1 MMESAFPPES
11 STDDDHESQRAAS
24 ARPWLFLAVRWSDNA
39 CRAHRFDRI
48 GQSGNATPAYG
59 GIMSNV
65 AQILHAKADHAV
77 HTVSPGASVFEALAI
92 MAEKNI
98 GALPVVELGKVVG
111 IIGERNYARRIAVVG
126 RSSRDTPVAEIM
138 ETRVWYVEPHN
149 SREQCMALM
158 TEKRAR
164 HLVVIEDGRLTGLIS
179 IGDVVKDTIT
189 EQQFI
194 IEQLEHYIAGVRG

>member
-1 MMESAFPPES
+1 
-11 STDDDHESQRAAS
+11 
-24 ARPWLFLAVRWSDNA
+24 
-39 CRAHRFDRI
+39 
-48 GQSGNATPAYG
+48 
-59 GIMSNV
+59 MSNV
-65 AQILHAKADHAV
+65 VQILRAKADQAV
-77 HTVSPGASVFEALAI
+77 HTVSPGASVLEALAI

-111 IIGERNYARRIAVVG
+111 IISERNYARQVAVVG
-126 RSSRDTPVAEIM
+126 RSSRDTTVAEIM

-149 SREQCMALM
+149 TREQCMALM
-158 TEKRAR
+158 TEQRVR
-164 HLVVIEDGRLTGLIS
+164 HLAVIEDGRLTGLIS